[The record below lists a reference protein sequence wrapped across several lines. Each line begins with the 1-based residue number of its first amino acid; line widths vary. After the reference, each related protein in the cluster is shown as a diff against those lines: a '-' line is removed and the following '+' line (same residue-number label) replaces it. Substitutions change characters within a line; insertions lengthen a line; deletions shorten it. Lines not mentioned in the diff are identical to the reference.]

1 MDARTL
7 ARLLEPEVFARLA
20 EIEYRPADEL
30 ALAARLRK
38 EGLEPEAATALLAQ
52 AALRLEAEGKFGPFA
67 ADMLFTRDGLAQAT
81 RLPVAA
87 HHARRML
94 AVDPTRLADL
104 GCGLGADTMAFAG
117 MDSTLEAVDAVEADE
132 VTAAIATFNLRH
144 LDTVTV
150 THGLAEDYDLAR
162 ADALWLDP
170 ARRAL
175 PGGGTAGGGTKSGSG
190 AKSGGT
196 KAGAT
201 GAGAGKGASGAG
213 RGATDAHGS
222 ARRITDP
229 EAFSPSLTWAFD
241 AASRVRAAG
250 IKLGPALDHALV
262 PDGWEAQ
269 WVSHDGDVVEAALY
283 SGDAAQRAGRNALVL
298 HPQGPVQV
306 HESEVPADDEDGIG
320 DLGDYLFEPDGALV
334 RAGLVTALC
343 DPLDARRISR
353 PIAYLTGDR
362 VPTGAGAR
370 LVRTYRIREVLPAGL
385 KPLRAALVARG
396 IGRVVIKKRGADIVP
411 EQVRRRLKLP
421 AGDPATLVF
430 TRIGEDHVVLLTDPV
445 KPKA

>member
-20 EIEYRPADEL
+20 EIDYRPSDEL

-52 AALRLEAEGKFGPFA
+52 AALRVEAEEKFGPFA
-67 ADMLFTRDGLAQAT
+67 SDMLFTRDGLAQAT

-94 AVDPTRLADL
+94 AVEPTRLADL

-117 MDSTLEAVDAVEADE
+117 MDSTLEAVEAVEADE

-150 THGLAEDYDLAR
+150 THGLAEDHDLEHV
-162 ADALWLDP
+162 DALWLDP
-170 ARRAL
+170 ARRVL
-175 PGGGTAGGGTKSGSG
+175 PGGKPGGKPGGTSSGKSGGKSVSGTAG
-190 AKSGGT
+190 A
-196 KAGAT
+196 
-201 GAGAGKGASGAG
+201 GAGAGKGT
-213 RGATDAHGS
+213 TDAHGS
-222 ARRITDP
+222 TRRISDP

-269 WVSHDGDVVEAALY
+269 WVSHDGDVVEVALY
-283 SGDAAQRAGRNALVL
+283 AGDAVLRPGRNALVL

-306 HESEVPADDEDGIG
+306 HESEVPVDDEDGIG
-320 DLGDYLFEPDGALV
+320 DLGSYLFEPDGALV

-343 DPLDARRISR
+343 EPLDARRISR

-362 VPTGAGAR
+362 VPTGAAAK

-421 AGDPATLVF
+421 TGEPATLVF

-445 KPKA
+445 APKL